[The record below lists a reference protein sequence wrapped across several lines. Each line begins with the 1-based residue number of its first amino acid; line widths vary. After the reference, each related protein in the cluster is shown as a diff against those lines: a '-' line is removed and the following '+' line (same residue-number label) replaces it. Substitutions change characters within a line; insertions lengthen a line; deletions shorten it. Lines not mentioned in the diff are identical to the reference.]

1 MGNDFDIDFS
11 SLSTVSTVL
20 PPFTTGETFL
30 FISISCVSL
39 QHGKKP
45 SLFPASKLPRLNFF
59 NIFLHFNFELLS
71 PAATRFLQTSFNN
84 FTANGFAKVH
94 DDSLR
99 FAIEKTR
106 GANSRMK
113 AIYSLAKRGSLA
125 VEPYQLAEF
134 RMSV

>member
-1 MGNDFDIDFS
+1 MISILIFPRFPQF
-11 SLSTVSTVL
+11 
-20 PPFTTGETFL
+20 PPFFL
-30 FISISCVSL
+30 HSQLVKLFFLSQSVAFHCNME
-39 QHGKKP
+39 KKP